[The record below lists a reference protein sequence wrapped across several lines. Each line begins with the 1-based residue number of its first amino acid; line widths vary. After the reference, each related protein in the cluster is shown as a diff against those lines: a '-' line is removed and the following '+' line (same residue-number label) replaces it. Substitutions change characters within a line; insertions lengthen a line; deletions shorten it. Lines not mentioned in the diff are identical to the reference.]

1 MDATAADEQGERLG
15 RFAERDCAGQGFGQ
29 VQAGGPV
36 KRLPQSGWS

>member
-1 MDATAADEQGERLG
+1 MSKESVSAALRSAIAL
-15 RFAERDCAGQGFGQ
+15 ALVFGQ